1 MGRVRARVDVPLLA
15 SAAEALWY
23 DTSRWP
29 TFVDGLAHVAAVEGE
44 WPRAGA
50 RVVWDSHPGGRG
62 RVVERVLAHAPR
74 EGQEVEVEDEKLRG
88 VQRLAFAPRDGGV
101 VVTLELDYE
110 LKERRGVVPVVDL
123 LFIRRPQRESLERT
137 LRLTLSE
144 VDKLARLGAS
154 VSVFMLGED
163 ERLQAFVDIVAR
175 RSGGRVVA
183 PDLDGLGAAVVSD
196 YLRNRRR

>member
-1 MGRVRARVDVPLLA
+1 MGRVRARIDVPVLA

-23 DTSRWP
+23 DTARWP
-29 TFVDGLAHVAAVEGE
+29 TFVDGLAHVASVEGD

-74 EGQEVEVEDEKLRG
+74 EGQELDVEDEKIRG
-88 VQRLAFAPRDGGV
+88 VQRVGFAPHEGGV

-137 LRLTLSE
+137 LRR
-144 VDKLARLGAS
+144 LAIEAR
-154 VSVFMLGED
+154 D
-163 ERLQAFVDIVAR
+163 EA
-175 RSGGRVVA
+175 RVV
-183 PDLDGLGAAVVSD
+183 
-196 YLRNRRR
+196 